1 MVVRRAG
8 TGENEAETIRV
19 ELRDEHL
26 DEATLRAY
34 AAKKLPPAERLLAI
48 RHLDRCEA
56 CARAL
61 EGDPL
66 VGTMLGEYR
75 VLAPLSRGGMSAIY
89 RGEQPTIGKQVAIKV
104 LLPHVLGDPEQLRR
118 LLGEARA
125 VNAIHH
131 PNIIDIFS
139 FGSLPD
145 GGQYFVM
152 ELLEGQSAM
161 AWVEEKGRFNAGEVL
176 TVLEQTMAALAA
188 AHARNV
194 LHRDLKPSNLFITT
208 LADQSWHV
216 TVLDFGL
223 AKQLGGTN
231 ATNPDLV
238 VGTPGYMAPEQI
250 RGEPLTAACDLYAMG
265 CVAWALLTA
274 EEAFEFETAQDLM
287 YKHLEES
294 HPPLSEA
301 APDCPPELAGLVHR
315 LLEKDPKKRPASA
328 REVLSELA
336 RLRVDLRGVET
347 MKLPVLKG
355 SSATRPSGRGAV
367 SAATKPDRPKVGQTT
382 KPDRPSVAQATEQEL
397 AKVELVPREEKG
409 RPPWLLIGGVLFGI
423 VLLGLLIRFL

>member
-1 MVVRRAG
+1 MAVRRDD
-8 TGENEAETIRV
+8 TEAETIRV
-19 ELRDEHL
+19 ELSDEHL
-26 DEATLRAY
+26 DAATLRAY
-34 AAKKLPPAERLLAI
+34 AAKSLGPAERLQAL
-48 RHLDRCEA
+48 RHLDRCES
-56 CARAL
+56 CSQAL
-61 EGDPL
+61 KGDPL

-89 RGEQPTIGKQVAIKV
+89 RGEQPTIGKAVAIKV

-152 ELLEGQSAM
+152 ELLEGRSAM
-161 AWVEEKGRFNAGEVL
+161 AWVQEKGRFNAGEVL

-223 AKQLGGTN
+223 AKQLDGTN

-250 RGEPLTAACDLYAMG
+250 RGEPLTPACDLYAMG

-274 EEAFEFETAQDLM
+274 EEAFEAETGQDLM

-301 APDCPPELAGLVHR
+301 APDCPPQLAALVHR
-315 LLEKDPKKRPASA
+315 MLEKAPKKRPASA
-328 REVLSELA
+328 RAVLTELA
-336 RLRVDLRGVET
+336 RLRVELRGEET
-347 MKLPVLKG
+347 AKLPVLKE
-355 SSATRPSGRGAV
+355 RPASV
-367 SAATKPDRPKVGQTT
+367 PTKNDRPKLGVPTRR
-382 KPDRPSVAQATEQEL
+382 DRPMVQQATEREL
-397 AKVELVPREEKG
+397 EQVPPTRSGLPVVWILVLG
-409 RPPWLLIGGVLFGI
+409 AA
-423 VLLGLLIRFL
+423 LLGLAALLFLLRH

>member
-1 MVVRRAG
+1 MAVRRDSTAAPA
-8 TGENEAETIRV
+8 EAETIRV

-26 DEATLRAY
+26 DQATLRAF
-34 AAKKLPPAERLLAI
+34 AQRTLGPGEKLMAT
-48 RHLDRCEA
+48 RHLDRCA
-56 CARAL
+56 TCAAAL
-61 EGDPL
+61 EAEPARDPL

-89 RGEQPTIGKQVAIKV
+89 RGEQPTIGKAVAIKV
-104 LLPHVLGDPEQLRR
+104 LLPHVGSDLEQLRR

-152 ELLEGQSAM
+152 ELLEGKSAM
-161 AWVEEKGRFNAGEVL
+161 AWVQEKGRFNAGEVL

-188 AHARNV
+188 AHARGV
-194 LHRDLKPSNLFITT
+194 LHRDLKPSNLFIST
-208 LADQSWHV
+208 LADSSWHV

-223 AKQLGGTN
+223 AKQLGSTN
-231 ATNPDLV
+231 TTSPDLV

-250 RGEPLTAACDLYAMG
+250 RGQPLTPACDLYAMG

-274 EEAFEFETAQDLM
+274 EEAFEADTATELSF
-287 YKHLEES
+287 KHLEES

-301 APDCPPELAGLVHR
+301 APDCPPELAALVHR
-315 LLEKDPKKRPASA
+315 LLEKNPEARPASA
-328 REVLSELA
+328 KAVLTELA

-347 MKLPVLKG
+347 AKMPVLE
-355 SSATRPSGRGAV
+355 TRPSKKVARKV
-367 SAATKPDRPKVGQTT
+367 VMPATV
-382 KPDRPSVAQATEQEL
+382 QEL
-397 AKVELVPREEKG
+397 APVPPPR
-409 RPPWLLIGGVLFGI
+409 RFPWLWLGAAVLGLA
-423 VLLGLLIRFL
+423 LLGLLINSLS